1 MKFVGIIGYKKS
13 GKTTLLLKLSK
24 ELISQGYRVAAI
36 KHVSRDLDMPNTD
49 TEKYKERISQ
59 VVAITSNESIFFL
72 KNKSNLEEIIK
83 HLEADIV
90 LVEGLKKE
98 KTYPKI
104 VCLREKK
111 EKAELFDGLQLCTA
125 SLVDNDT
132 NSSFSD
138 FNILNNEDVK
148 EMSKIIISKAFKLP
162 NLDCGACGFQSCYEL
177 AQEIVKG
184 NKTVGDCFSLK
195 SKVVVKA
202 NGKIIPM
209 NPFISKI
216 VKNVILGLLSPLK
229 EFGKGKIEIEIKEK

>member
-13 GKTTLLLKLSK
+13 GKTTLLLKLTK

-36 KHVSRDLDMPNTD
+36 KHISRDIDMVNTD
-49 TEKYKERISQ
+49 TEKIKQRISQ
-59 VVAITSNESIFFL
+59 VAAITPNESILFL

-104 VCLREKK
+104 VCLREEK
-111 EKAELFDGLQLCTA
+111 EKSELFDGLQLCTT

-138 FNILNNEDVK
+138 FNILNDEDVK

-162 NLDCGACGFQSCYEL
+162 NLDCGACGFQNCYEL

-195 SKVVVKA
+195 SEVVVKA

-209 NPFISKI
+209 NPFISKM
-216 VKNVILGLLSPLK
+216 VKNTIMGLLSPLK
-229 EFGKGKIEIEIKEK
+229 EFGKGNIEIKIKEK